1 MLLVE
6 KNKSKDNKFLNI
18 FHNCRGG
25 RLDWSTIKVMSIVV
39 LMKVMLHKSQPDN
52 STSLWNLLCFSIFE
66 QKKLHAK
73 KANTVIYLPNPTQIP
88 PTSNLQPINW
98 HGNGN
103 IFKPLITNWAVMLFK
118 EHAHPIKNQTMPF
131 VTNHA

>member
-52 STSLWNLLCFSIFE
+52 STSLYNLLCFSIFE
-66 QKKLHAK
+66 QKKPHAK
-73 KANTVIYLPNPTQIP
+73 KANIVIYLPNPT
-88 PTSNLQPINW
+88 
-98 HGNGN
+98 
-103 IFKPLITNWAVMLFK
+103 
-118 EHAHPIKNQTMPF
+118 
-131 VTNHA
+131 